1 MQIRYAA
8 LVEACRQLVLG
19 KARPARRRHRAHID
33 QQFYAGALQ
42 FVEHRLGRRLLIAD
56 GEEAF
61 GLAGH
66 IGPDIADA
74 GRTRLRHGW
83 IDFHIRVAAGR
94 GLPHSRSKPS
104 VDGGRAG
111 GNTMNR
117 FCRVLASTLALL
129 ASGVATGHAQTG
141 YPDHPVKIIVPIAPG
156 GSYDLVGR
164 HIADALSK
172 RMGQAFVVE
181 NKPGAGTVVGT
192 QAASQSEPDGYT
204 LLVGGL
210 SNMAFNSALYSKLGY
225 DPLKDFVPVA
235 LVYKFGYVMVGRKD
249 LPHAKLRDLV
259 AAAKA
264 NPGSISVATA
274 GVGTGQQ
281 LAAAAFMKAAGVKF
295 LEVPYKGSPPAFTD
309 LLAGRIDLFFDS
321 MAAGLPYVQSGQA
334 RGIAV
339 LSSKRSALAPDV
351 PTMSEAGVPGLDVDS
366 WLGIFAPAKTP
377 PDIIAKLRRDIRAVL
392 PELKER
398 FEKSGGEAWDLPDD
412 KVNAFVASEYE
423 TWTKLIREAGIK
435 LD

>member
-1 MQIRYAA
+1 
-8 LVEACRQLVLG
+8 
-19 KARPARRRHRAHID
+19 
-33 QQFYAGALQ
+33 
-42 FVEHRLGRRLLIAD
+42 
-56 GEEAF
+56 
-61 GLAGH
+61 
-66 IGPDIADA
+66 
-74 GRTRLRHGW
+74 
-83 IDFHIRVAAGR
+83 
-94 GLPHSRSKPS
+94 
-104 VDGGRAG
+104 
-111 GNTMNR
+111 MNR
-117 FCRVLASTLALL
+117 FCHGLASMLALL
-129 ASGVATGHAQTG
+129 AVGVTTAHAQTG
-141 YPDHPVKIIVPIAPG
+141 YPDRPVKIIVPIAPG

-192 QAASQSEPDGYT
+192 QAASASEPDGYT

-210 SNMAFNSALYSKLGY
+210 SNMAFNSALYSRLGY
-225 DPLKDFVPVA
+225 DPLRDFVPVA

-249 LPHAKLRDLV
+249 LPYPKLQDLV

-264 NPGSISVATA
+264 NPGSITVATA

-281 LAAAAFMKAAGVKF
+281 LVAAAFMKAAGVKF

-339 LSSKRSALAPDV
+339 LSSKRSALAPEV

-366 WLGIFAPAKTP
+366 WLGVFAPAKTP
-377 PDIIAKLRRDIRAVL
+377 PDVIAKLRRDIRAAL

-412 KVNAFVASEYE
+412 RLDAFVASEYE

>member
-1 MQIRYAA
+1 M
-8 LVEACRQLVLG
+8 
-19 KARPARRRHRAHID
+19 
-33 QQFYAGALQ
+33 
-42 FVEHRLGRRLLIAD
+42 
-56 GEEAF
+56 
-61 GLAGH
+61 
-66 IGPDIADA
+66 A
-74 GRTRLRHGW
+74 GR
-83 IDFHIRVAAGR
+83 IGR
-94 GLPHSRSKPS
+94 
-104 VDGGRAG
+104 
-111 GNTMNR
+111 NMMNG
-117 FCRVLASTLALL
+117 FCRALGEIALALL
-129 ASGVATGHAQTG
+129 APSSTARAQT
-141 YPDHPVKIIVPIAPG
+141 YPDRPVKIIVPIGPG

-164 HIADALSK
+164 HLAVVLS
-172 RMGQAFVVE
+172 RRTGQAFVVE

-204 LLVGGL
+204 LMIGGL

-249 LPHAKLRDLV
+249 LPQAKLQDIV
-259 AAAKA
+259 TAAKA

-281 LAAAAFMKAAGVKF
+281 LVAAAFMKAAGAKL
-295 LEVPYKGSPPAFTD
+295 LEVPYKGSPPALTD

-321 MAAGLPYVQSGQA
+321 IAAALPYVQSGQA

-377 PDIIAKLRRDIRAVL
+377 PEVLARLRRELRASL
-392 PELKER
+392 PDLKER
-398 FEKSGGEAWDLPDD
+398 FEKSGGEVWDLPDD
-412 KVNAFVASEYE
+412 KLDAFVTSEHA
-423 TWTKLIREAGIK
+423 TWTKLIRETGIK

>member
-1 MQIRYAA
+1 MIGFRRAWIWIAA
-8 LVEACRQLVLG
+8 
-19 KARPARRRHRAHID
+19 
-33 QQFYAGALQ
+33 
-42 FVEHRLGRRLLIAD
+42 
-56 GEEAF
+56 
-61 GLAGH
+61 
-66 IGPDIADA
+66 
-74 GRTRLRHGW
+74 
-83 IDFHIRVAAGR
+83 
-94 GLPHSRSKPS
+94 
-104 VDGGRAG
+104 
-111 GNTMNR
+111 
-117 FCRVLASTLALL
+117 TLAPL
-129 ASGVATGHAQTG
+129 ALSGAMAQAQTA
-141 YPDHPVKIIVPIAPG
+141 YPDRPVKIIVPIGPG

-164 HIADALSK
+164 HLADVLAK
-172 RMGQAFVVE
+172 RMGQGFVVE

-192 QAASQSEPDGYT
+192 QAASQSDPDGYT

-225 DPLKDFVPVA
+225 DPLRDFVPVA

-249 LPHAKLRDLV
+249 LPQAKLADIV

-281 LAAAAFMKAAGVKF
+281 LVAAAFMKAAGVKL

-339 LSSKRSALAPDV
+339 LSSKRSPLAPGV

-377 PDIIAKLRRDIRAVL
+377 PEVLAKLRREIRAAL
-392 PELKER
+392 PDLKER
-398 FEKSGGEAWDLPDD
+398 FEKSGGEVWDFPDD
-412 KVNAFVASEYE
+412 KLNAFVASEHE
-423 TWTKLIREAGIK
+423 TWTKLIREAGIR